1 MKIETQ
7 EANVRI
13 CPKRGKTYKGHPA
26 ISRVDNET
34 PICPTC
40 GTREAL
46 ESIGISK
53 EEQDRIIKVIPV
65 TNDK

>member
-1 MKIETQ
+1 METQ

-13 CPKRGKTYKGHPA
+13 CPKCGKTYKGHPA
-26 ISRVDNET
+26 ISRVDKET

-40 GTREAL
+40 GTRGAL

-65 TNDK
+65 ITDK

>member
-1 MKIETQ
+1 METR
-7 EANVRI
+7 ETNVRI
-13 CPKRGKTYKGHPA
+13 CPKCGKTYKGHPA

>member
-1 MKIETQ
+1 METR

-13 CPKRGKTYKGHPA
+13 CPKCGKTYKGHPA

-46 ESIGISK
+46 ESIGI
-53 EEQDRIIKVIPV
+53 
-65 TNDK
+65 

>member
-1 MKIETQ
+1 METTK
-7 EANVRI
+7 I
-13 CPKRGKTYKGHPA
+13 CPKCGKTYKGHPA

-65 TNDK
+65 ITDK

>member
-1 MKIETQ
+1 METR
-7 EANVRI
+7 ETNVRI
-13 CPKRGKTYKGHPA
+13 CPKCGKTSKGHPA
-26 ISRVDNET
+26 ISRDDNET

-65 TNDK
+65 ITDK

>member
-1 MKIETQ
+1 METR

-13 CPKRGKTYKGHPA
+13 CPKCGKTYKGHPA

-53 EEQDRIIKVIPV
+53 EEQDIIIKVSPV
-65 TNDK
+65 ITDK